1 MRRRLLL
8 ACAALAPL
16 AACDGGLAVEN
27 VVLPVGAL
35 RGTGDPLWQ
44 ATELASFPLAM
55 RPQDLAG
62 KPADAAMA
70 VLFYEFAAAEAGNG
84 RLSDQY
90 PARLMREGR
99 PHLRAAAGILGEA
112 EPQRVIDAL
121 WAAAEALRR
130 GDEAA
135 ARAAFSQPVFRQPPE
150 APREALGRLAVPQQ
164 AVRGLREL
172 RAHLERERGP
182 MR

>member
-1 MRRRLLL
+1 M
-8 ACAALAPL
+8 
-16 AACDGGLAVEN
+16 EN

-35 RGTGDPLWQ
+35 RGTGEPLWQ
-44 ATELASFPLAM
+44 ATELAAFSLAM

-62 KPADAAMA
+62 RPADAAMA
-70 VLFYEFAAAEAGNG
+70 VLLYEYAAAEAGNG
-84 RLSDQY
+84 RLPDQY

-135 ARAAFSQPVFRQPPE
+135 ARAAFFQPVFRQPPE
-150 APREALGRLAVPQQ
+150 VPREALSRLAVPAQ

-172 RAHLERERGP
+172 RAHLERQQGP
-182 MR
+182 TR

>member
-1 MRRRLLL
+1 M
-8 ACAALAPL
+8 
-16 AACDGGLAVEN
+16 EN
-27 VVLPVGAL
+27 VVLPVGAV
-35 RGTGDPLWQ
+35 RGAGSEFAQ
-44 ATELASFPLAM
+44 AAERASFALAM

-62 KPADAAMA
+62 KPAEAAIA
-70 VLFYEFAAAEAGNG
+70 VLFYEYAAAEAGNG

-99 PHLRAAAGILGEA
+99 PHLRAAAAILGEA

-121 WAAAEALRR
+121 WEVAEALRR

-135 ARAAFSQPVFRQPPE
+135 ARTAFARPVFRQPPE
-150 APREALGRLAVPQQ
+150 VPREALSRLAVPSQ

-172 RAHLERERGP
+172 TAHLERERGP
-182 MR
+182 AR